1 MWCVVCTHDRNES
14 QIPSDLAAAC
24 KKCLC
29 CLHAACQLRAAALLL
44 LLMLRCWCCWW
55 SSCCA
60 AAVAGID
67 PNTGKTGL
75 VGTLPGS
82 LANATNLVVLN
93 LAANPNLEGTLP
105 PNLCQPNMEVI
116 SLGGCQLSGNITEL
130 FKCRGLQ
137 ALDISSNRFSG
148 ALPDLPYW

>member
-1 MWCVVCTHDRNES
+1 MTGMKAKYPLTLQRHARNACAVCMLLVS
-14 QIPSDLAAAC
+14 FMLLLC
-24 KKCLC
+24 CCCLC
-29 CLHAACQLRAAALLL
+29 CAAGVAGGPP
-44 LLMLRCWCCWW
+44 
-55 SSCCA
+55 
-60 AAVAGID
+60 AVAGID
-67 PNTGKTGL
+67 PITGKTGL
-75 VGTLPGS
+75 VGTIPVS
-82 LANATNLVVLN
+82 LANATNLAVLN

-130 FKCRGLQ
+130 FQCRGLQ